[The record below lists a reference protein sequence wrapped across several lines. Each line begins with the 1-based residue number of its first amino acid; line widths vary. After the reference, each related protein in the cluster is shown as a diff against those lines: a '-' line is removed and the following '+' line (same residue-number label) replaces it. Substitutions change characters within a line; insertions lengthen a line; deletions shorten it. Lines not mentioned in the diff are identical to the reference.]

1 MNEFEGLIKKYTV
14 TFVLLILACV
24 FVGGLVLVKERG
36 DANLIYTA
44 ILLSGIL
51 L

>member
-1 MNEFEGLIKKYTV
+1 MTEFEKLIKMYTV
-14 TFVLLILACV
+14 TFVLLILACIV
-24 FVGGLVLVKERG
+24 VGGVVIVKERG
-36 DANLIYTA
+36 DANLVYTA